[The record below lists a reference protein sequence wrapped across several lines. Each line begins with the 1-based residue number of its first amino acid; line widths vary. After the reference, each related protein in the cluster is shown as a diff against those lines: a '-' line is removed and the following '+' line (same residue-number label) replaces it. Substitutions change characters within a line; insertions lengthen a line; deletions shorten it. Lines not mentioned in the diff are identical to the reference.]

1 MQITDKVTGKDD
13 YYNHTCYDSYT
24 HYGMTPG
31 IALITSPIYNK
42 GGETRFL
49 DNRVKAWHVG
59 VSGEITDHLSYL
71 TKGSYRE
78 GWGTY
83 DYPLSHKHHSFDAM
97 VQGIYTIGPWQF
109 GAACALDKGNI
120 YGDCTTFDIKI
131 GYHGKIL

>member
-1 MQITDKVTGKDD
+1 
-13 YYNHTCYDSYT
+13 
-24 HYGMTPG
+24 MTPG